1 MLAKNF
7 KIIDLLLV
15 IFFTVLGLLN
25 KEVTVFYIIYLFWF
39 QELIRTII
47 DRVVALRNRRVIPDA
62 INNRVNQSG
71 VFLLLF
77 IYFVFILVF
86 FGLMLN
92 WRNQESLFLNL
103 EVIFFKN
110 WFFNGNLIFFTI
122 TYSVNRYY
130 DKNEKIETHLF
141 NPRQIILHVS
151 IILGAIIQFFI
162 VNKFNLDSFWGS
174 LAVITPFLILKAF
187 LDRVSN

>member
-103 EVIFFKN
+103 EVIFF
-110 WFFNGNLIFFTI
+110 
-122 TYSVNRYY
+122 
-130 DKNEKIETHLF
+130 
-141 NPRQIILHVS
+141 
-151 IILGAIIQFFI
+151 
-162 VNKFNLDSFWGS
+162 
-174 LAVITPFLILKAF
+174 
-187 LDRVSN
+187 